1 MHKPNNLL
9 EADVA
14 DQLYWDPQLD
24 NTRVVVSAKDGNITL
39 TGAVPTYFEL
49 EQATEDAY
57 MVGGV
62 MDVDNELLVG
72 PLGDAVTDAE
82 LAVAATAALDADK
95 FVPKGAVNA
104 LVVDGWA
111 TLSGDVRHHFQR
123 RAAEHAVG
131 KVDGVLG
138 ISNRIAITTDPIP
151 SDVAFRI
158 NKAFERN
165 AIIDDSTIEVT
176 NVGPTVYLDGTATSW
191 AAKREAEDTAWDAP
205 GVVEVIDRLKVV
217 A

>member
-191 AAKREAEDTAWDAP
+191 LAKREAEDTAWDAP
-205 GVVEVIDRLKVV
+205 GVVEVVDRLLVV

>member
-123 RAAEHAVG
+123 RASEHAVG

-176 NVGPTVYLDGTATSW
+176 NVGPTVYLDGTATSS

>member
-72 PLGDAVTDAE
+72 PLGDAVTDGE

-158 NKAFERN
+158 NKAFARN
-165 AIIDDSTIEVT
+165 AIIDNSTIEVT